1 MRKVVGVVGCG
12 FEQGARMSETYL
24 SPNADQIKAMVELP
38 VEDSIVMLNLLKFRP
53 NGGAEDYAEY
63 GRLAR
68 PFVERAGVSIRYLGD
83 VAATV
88 IGGEE
93 WDEVILVEYPSKQ
106 RFLEMT
112 GDPDY
117 PSEAR
122 GNSLLD
128 SRLYCMQDRAS

>member
-1 MRKVVGVVGCG
+1 
-12 FEQGARMSETYL
+12 MSETYL

-88 IGGEE
+88 IGGEA